1 MPRHPDKT
9 PGTGA
14 APSPSP
20 SGTVVVP
27 EVGSELR
34 SARAPG
40 HMYSSDMATRGRSAS
55 FSRSGC
61 VTAS

>member
-27 EVGSELR
+27 EVGSERAALG
-34 SARAPG
+34 ARTGPHVLVRHGDTGAI
-40 HMYSSDMATRGRSAS
+40 R
-55 FSRSGC
+55 
-61 VTAS
+61 VV